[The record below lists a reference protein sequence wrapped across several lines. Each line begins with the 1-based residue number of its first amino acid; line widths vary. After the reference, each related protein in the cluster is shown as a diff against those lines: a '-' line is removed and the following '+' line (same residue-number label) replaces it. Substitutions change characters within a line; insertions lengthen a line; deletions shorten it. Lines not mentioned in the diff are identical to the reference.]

1 MQYVAIIGALFLT
14 VAVQEG
20 SAIRCYECNSH
31 NDSRCALDIP
41 PNDLSIECGNHKHG
55 VTYTF
60 CRKITQ
66 IIEFAVNNL
75 PPDNRVIRTCGWDDS
90 AYKNA
95 CYQRAGFGGRQ
106 EVCACSTDN
115 CNGSTSIQGT
125 LAIIG
130 AALAATF
137 LIFRTV

>member
-1 MQYVAIIGALFLT
+1 MDL
-14 VAVQEG
+14 
-20 SAIRCYECNSH
+20 
-31 NDSRCALDIP
+31 P
-41 PNDLSIECGNHKHG
+41 PNDLSVECGDHKHG

-75 PPDNRVIRTCGWDDS
+75 PPDNRVIRGCGWDDS
-90 AYKNA
+90 SYKNA

-115 CNGSTSIQGT
+115 CNGAGSLQSTFIVIGT
-125 LAIIG
+125 ALTAILLYFKQI
-130 AALAATF
+130 
-137 LIFRTV
+137 